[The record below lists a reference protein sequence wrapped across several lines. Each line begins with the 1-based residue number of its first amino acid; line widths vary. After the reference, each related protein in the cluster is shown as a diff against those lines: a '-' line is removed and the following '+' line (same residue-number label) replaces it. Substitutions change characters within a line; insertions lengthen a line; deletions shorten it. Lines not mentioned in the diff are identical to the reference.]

1 METWKNGF
9 WKWNARSVANEWR
22 CFWFLGRSCREGEG
36 EEEEKEKEE
45 QKEEEEE
52 EQRCETSVG
61 LIFEMIRIR

>member
-1 METWKNGF
+1 MVSGSETQEVLQMNGDAF
-9 WKWNARSVANEWR
+9 GSWN
-22 CFWFLGRSCREGEG
+22 GRVEKGG